1 MLGIKEAVER
11 LRSGGVVAIPTETV
25 YGLAAE
31 VTNLQAIQEIFFLKH
46 RPSDNPLIVHISS
59 LKQLSEIS
67 KPLTE
72 LELSIVNNFW
82 PGPLTLILP
91 RKKRCSMRLQLV

>member
-31 VTNLQAIQEIFFLKH
+31 VTNLQAIQEIFFLKR
-46 RPSDNPLIVHISS
+46 RPSDKPLIVHVSS
-59 LKQLSEIS
+59 LKQLSEILLE
-67 KPLTE
+67 KKNNINK
-72 LELSIVNNFW
+72 ELSKVKKNFLDI
-82 PGPLTLILP
+82 GYAI
-91 RKKRCSMRLQLV
+91 S